1 MILSRMKDAG
11 VILCKGK
18 DSKIYS
24 AAMYECLL
32 NPSNMDRYLNED
44 GVLRFKDHENNS
56 KGKLI
61 KCKAVIE

>member
-1 MILSRMKDAG
+1 MILSRMKGAG

-24 AAMYECLL
+24 DAMYECLL

-44 GVLRFKDHENNS
+44 GALRFKDHESNS